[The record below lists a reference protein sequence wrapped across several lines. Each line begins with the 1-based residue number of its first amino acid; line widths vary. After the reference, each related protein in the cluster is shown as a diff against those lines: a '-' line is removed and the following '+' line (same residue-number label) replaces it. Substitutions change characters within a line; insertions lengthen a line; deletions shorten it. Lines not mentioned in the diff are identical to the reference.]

1 MIIYFGK
8 HAGKEVESL
17 PSSYLCWLVEE
28 CDFTEQ
34 LVREASKQELVRRL
48 SLDWKLTNETLY
60 LAHVQKE
67 LNEASK
73 LVLFYCRVL
82 KLFRFNFLIAQKY
95 FLNPNLLDADIE
107 SINSKI

>member
-17 PSSYLCWLVEE
+17 PSSYLCFLIEDCEW
-28 CDFTEQ
+28 TEQ

-48 SLDWKLTNETLY
+48 SLDWKLSNETLH

-73 LVLFYCRVL
+73 LAIFYRKVLRLYT
-82 KLFRFNFLIAQKY
+82 FNSLIAEKY
-95 FLNPNLLDADIE
+95 FLNPQLLEADIE
-107 SINSKI
+107 SIKQ